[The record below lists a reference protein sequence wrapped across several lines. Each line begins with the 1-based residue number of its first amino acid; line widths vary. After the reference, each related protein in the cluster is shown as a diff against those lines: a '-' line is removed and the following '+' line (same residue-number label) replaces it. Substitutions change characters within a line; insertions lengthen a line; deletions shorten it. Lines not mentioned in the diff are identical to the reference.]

1 MTTKLIKLISN
12 GSNIDLIFLQSSSK
26 PLKMYVLHWEM
37 VQFQSEFGQLKRACG
52 RVVSRENFVIGSHHI
67 RHHHTSKAVSNA
79 EIEKGRV
86 RDRG

>member
-1 MTTKLIKLISN
+1 MAQILL
-12 GSNIDLIFLQSSSK
+12 LFLQSSSQ
-26 PLKMYVLHWEM
+26 PLQMHVFHWEM

-52 RVVSRENFVIGSHHI
+52 RVVSRENFVIGSHQI